1 MAARSATKARAHGW
15 ERKRAN
21 RDTYEEIL
29 EAAAHAF
36 SKNGYDGTSLA
47 EIAKAVGI
55 KTPALYYH
63 FKSKNEILYAYLQ
76 RCAEEVTAPVQQAV
90 AEAGANPVDQLR
102 AYVKSYIRTQLEL
115 IDTMPMINT
124 VVLNSS
130 IARALSRSQY
140 KWVRDW
146 ERRMLD
152 SIRSIIE
159 DGRKEGMFQFQNL
172 TPTAF
177 FIMGSID
184 FVVNWYKPDGDLSIE
199 DLADEYADL
208 TLASI
213 ST

>member
-1 MAARSATKARAHGW
+1 MAAKSATKMRAHGW

-29 EAAAHAF
+29 EAAAHSF

-76 RCAEEVTAPVQQAV
+76 RCAEQTNTPVQQAI
-90 AEAGANPVDQLR
+90 AEAGTDPVDRLR
-102 AYVKSYIRTQLEL
+102 AYVTAYIKSQLEM
-115 IDTMPMINT
+115 IDTMPMVNT
-124 VVLNSS
+124 MLFNASVAKSLTK
-130 IARALSRSQY
+130 SQY

-146 ERRMLD
+146 ERKMID
-152 SIRSIIE
+152 SIRGILE
-159 DGRKEGMFQFQNL
+159 DGAEQGVFRFRNL

-177 FIMGSID
+177 FIMGTID
-184 FVVNWYKPDGDLSIE
+184 YVVNWYRPDGDLTFE
-199 DLADEYADL
+199 ELADEYADL
-208 TLASI
+208 VLASV
-213 ST
+213 SA

>member
-1 MAARSATKARAHGW
+1 MAARSATKVRAHGW

-36 SKNGYDGTSLA
+36 SKNGYDGTSLG

-76 RCAEEVTAPVQQAV
+76 RCADGITVPVQQAV
-90 AEAGANPVDQLR
+90 AGAGASPVDRLR

-124 VVLNSS
+124 MLFNSS
-130 IARALSRSQY
+130 IAKALTRSQY

-146 ERRMLD
+146 ERKMIHV
-152 SIRSIIE
+152 IRNILE
-159 DGRKEGMFQFQNL
+159 DGLKDGDFRFQNL

-177 FIMGSID
+177 FVMGSID
-184 FVVNWYKPDGDLSIE
+184 YVVNWYRPEGDLAIE
-199 DLADEYADL
+199 ELADEYADL
-208 TLASI
+208 VLASV
-213 ST
+213 TA